1 VTPEQWARVK
11 EIVGGAI
18 EQEPELRATW
28 IAEACGPDAELRA
41 EVESLVEAHAAAGG
55 LSDNPWSTTA
65 VAEVGEPKSIGPY
78 RLIRRLGVGGM
89 GQVWLA
95 DQTSPVRRRI
105 ALKLIKPGIYDESVV
120 QRFRAERQSLA
131 LMDHPAI
138 AKVFDAGATPAG
150 EPFFAMEYVDGLPI
164 TTYCDRKRLGI
175 RERLALFVQVCEGVQ
190 HAHQKAIIHRDLKP
204 SNILVVEVD
213 GKAKPRIID
222 FGLAKATTP
231 TVPGETLFTQVGA
244 FLGTPGYMSPEQAD
258 PGMHDID
265 TRTDVYSLGV
275 VLYELLTGFLPFD
288 TTRWQK
294 LRLDEVLRQLR
305 ETDPQSPSTKVSS
318 SHDTSTAVAEARA
331 TEPRQLVSTLRG
343 DLDWITM
350 KALEKERE
358 RRYGTPFELAQD
370 VERYLEN
377 RPVRARPA
385 GAGYRLRKY
394 LRRNRLAVAMATAA
408 IAVLVAFGVTQ
419 TVQLR
424 RITRERD
431 RADRVTEFMTN
442 MFKVSDPG
450 EARGNTI
457 TAREILDKSAEE
469 IETGLAKDP
478 VLQSQLMGTIG
489 HTYINLGLF
498 KKAEATYERAI
509 AIGRREGRLSPA
521 TLSSMSSLGV
531 IYVRQG
537 RYADGEKLLRETIDA
552 QRRELGPNSE
562 PSLITTRYLAF
573 DLEGQGKYKEAE
585 QLQRQGLDM
594 DRRSL
599 GPENSETLLAM
610 NNLANILDDERRL
623 TEAEQLYRQ
632 TLEIQQRTLG
642 PDYFSTLTTASNL
655 AAVLEEQYRL
665 PEAEKLQREVL
676 ASRIRVLGPDHP
688 DTMQVKLNLANTLD
702 SGGQYVEAERI
713 YRQILETQDRTIG
726 RDHADTLT
734 TMHNLGNTLR
744 KEGRLAEAEKQQR
757 DTLDARRKA
766 LGPDNPETLRTQGEL
781 AATLYDEHKLEEARK
796 LYEARIDAVKRT
808 QGSDQVGGAWYDYAC
823 GAALGG
829 FKDEALS
836 LLRKAIDN
844 GYTDGDSMRN
854 DGDLKSLHN
863 DPRFDALVTEL
874 QQRASAQKPQ

>member
-1 VTPEQWARVK
+1 M
-11 EIVGGAI
+11 
-18 EQEPELRATW
+18 EQEPERRAIW
-28 IAEACGPDAELRA
+28 IAEACASDAETRA
-41 EVESLVEAHAAAGG
+41 EVESLVAAHAEAG
-55 LSDNPWSTTA
+55 LSDNPWSKTA
-65 VAEVGEPKSIGPY
+65 AGDIGEPKTLGPY

-95 DQTSPVRRRI
+95 DQISPVRRRI
-105 ALKLIKPGIYDESVV
+105 AIKLIKAGIYDESVV

-138 AKVFDAGATPAG
+138 AKVFDAGATPDG
-150 EPFFAMEYVDGLPI
+150 EPYFAMEYVDGLPI

-213 GKAKPRIID
+213 GKPMPRIID
-222 FGLAKATTP
+222 FGLAKAAMP

-258 PGMHDID
+258 PVMHDID

-294 LRLDEVLRQLR
+294 LRLEEVLRQLR
-305 ETDPQSPSTKVSS
+305 ETDPQSPSTRVSS
-318 SHDTSTAVAEARA
+318 SQNSSTAVAGARA

-358 RRYGTPFELAQD
+358 RRYGTPIELAQD
-370 VERYLEN
+370 VERYLQN
-377 RPVRARPA
+377 RPVSARPA
-385 GAGYRLRKY
+385 GAGYRLGKY
-394 LRRNRLAVAMATAA
+394 LRRNRLAVAVATAA

-457 TAREILDKSAEE
+457 TAREILDKSAKE
-469 IETGLAKDP
+469 IDSGLAKDP

-498 KKAEATYERAI
+498 KQAESTYERAI
-509 AIGRREGRLSPA
+509 VIGRREGRLSPA

-537 RYADGEKLLRETIDA
+537 RYVDAERLLQETIDA

-562 PSLITTRYLAF
+562 STLISTRYLAF

-585 QLQRQGLDM
+585 QLQRQGLDL
-594 DRRSL
+594 DRSHL
-599 GPENSETLLAM
+599 GAENPETLLAM

-623 TEAEQLYRQ
+623 PEAEKLYRQ

-642 PDYFSTLTTASNL
+642 PDYFATLTTASNL

-665 PEAEKLQREVL
+665 PDAEKLQRDVL
-676 ASRIRVLGPDHP
+676 AARTRVLGPDHP
-688 DTMQVKLNLANTLD
+688 DTMAVKLNLANTLD
-702 SGGQYVEAERI
+702 SGGQYVEAERL

-726 RDHADTLT
+726 REHADTLT

-744 KEGRLAEAEKQQR
+744 KEGRLAEAERQQR
-757 DTLDARRKA
+757 DTLDDRRKV
-766 LGPDNPETLRTQGEL
+766 LGPDNPETLRTQAEL

-829 FKDEALS
+829 FKDEAFS

-844 GYTDGDSMRN
+844 GYSDGVSMSN
-854 DGDLKSLHN
+854 DGDLKSLHG
-863 DPRFDALVTEL
+863 DPRFDALITEL